1 MEPDRI
7 LSPDPSTSKSKPTES
22 EKEKFIAWED
32 YEHEVARLWSLSS
45 SLNESKQKKQN
56 FEQKLRSLIQ
66 VKEEALSRL
75 NKLEEM
81 KERVEARKLV
91 IERIKGQSK
100 VAAENST
107 KEEERLS
114 LEVRS
119 LLVAGTALS
128 VASKQLQESRRSLAG
143 ERGYV
148 RLTKLQKK
156 LRLRQQY
163 MISQVSLLYPIKI
176 SVGPSE
182 EQELESFPS
191 SSKSGNYVDSKP
203 VNQGSLTILGLHLT
217 MAPFTKMSFFTDK
230 KEVQRSASA
239 LGYIAHVFSWSTI
252 KMCFISD
259 VSLAGFFTYCLPHS
273 FSLLQAVSLIAS
285 YLEVPLRY
293 PLHLGGSNSYII
305 DCAPSVESSD
315 LLSSTLSTANTKPV
329 EFPLFLEGQDT
340 TRAAYAVFLL
350 NKDLEQL
357 LNYIGV
363 RSLGP
368 RHVLANLKELTRT
381 IQSAEFLDS

>member
-7 LSPDPSTSKSKPTES
+7 LSPNPSTSKSKPTES
-22 EKEKFIAWED
+22 EKEKIIEWED
-32 YEHEVARLWSLSS
+32 YEHELARLWSLSS
-45 SLNESKQKKQN
+45 ALNESKQKKQN

-114 LEVRS
+114 LEVQS

-239 LGYIAHVFSWSTI
+239 LGHVAH
-252 KMCFISD
+252 
-259 VSLAGFFTYCLPHS
+259 
-273 FSLLQAVSLIAS
+273 AVSLIAS

-293 PLHLGGSNSYII
+293 PLRLGGSNSYII

-350 NKDLEQL
+350 NKVVF
-357 LNYIGV
+357 V
-363 RSLGP
+363 RSSSRCIAHYNP
-368 RHVLANLKELTRT
+368 V
-381 IQSAEFLDS
+381 EFLALFLYMPSPNDVKIPIWL